1 MRTAIQHHRLLPSPR
16 PARITMRSSLSMISL
31 LNYLQDEP
39 SSTEKPVSDDI
50 SSKAMAPGQFSV
62 LSSLILQPIPTDSIL
77 KSPLE
82 LILFSNQLSSHDA
95 AADADAVWTDKSS
108 SLGQMFCEKTVRT
121 EMKVKKRV
129 PSCLLDR
136 TLYERLTRLITLL
149 PKQCPIASYPSVDRR
164 GPNPRYSEGPRK
176 PRSEFYPR
184 NRPDFTQ
191 RNDVPRPRPP
201 PNFAPYP
208 QHYIGPAYPD
218 QMRSGNPPRY
228 RHPQQPPLQRPHPAE
243 QHYQA
248 RGPPRNH
255 GPRGPRPPQQQNRR
269 NPEADPSDAN
279 QYQRGPKNNS
289 GGKSLD
295 LHRPTILTFLCS
307 LGNKTRPNP
316 R

>member
-1 MRTAIQHHRLLPSPR
+1 
-16 PARITMRSSLSMISL
+16 
-31 LNYLQDEP
+31 
-39 SSTEKPVSDDI
+39 
-50 SSKAMAPGQFSV
+50 MAPGQFSV
-62 LSSLILQPIPTDSIL
+62 LSSLIVQPIPTDSIL

-108 SLGQMFCEKTVRT
+108 SLGQMFCEKTVQT
-121 EMKVKKRV
+121 ETKVKKRV

-136 TLYERLTRLITLL
+136 TLYERLARLIILL

-164 GPNPRYSEGPRK
+164 GPTNPRYSEGPRK
-176 PRSEFYPR
+176 PRPEYHQR

-191 RNDVPRPRPP
+191 RNDVPRQRPP

-208 QHYIGPAYPD
+208 QHYGEPAYPD
-218 QMRSGNPPRY
+218 QMRSGYPPRY
-228 RHPQQPPLQRPHPAE
+228 RYAQQPPLLRPHPGE
-243 QHYQA
+243 LHYQA
-248 RGPPRNH
+248 RGPARNH
-255 GPRGPRPPQQQNRR
+255 GPRGPRPPQQHTRR
-269 NPEADPSDAN
+269 NPEADPSDDN
-279 QYQRGPKNNS
+279 QYQRGPKNHF

-295 LHRPTILTFLCS
+295 LHRSSLLIFLYS